1 MHIGLHLWVYVWV
14 EAAISIVCVAA
25 TIGERAPITK
35 KLPSSTTVSLPLH
48 LQNVLSSWKAY
59 IGVFLFC
66 NLYMSKFKHWCS
78 DAVGVCQIW
87 LEFKSESSLCYF
99 NAIKF
104 MFYRHSAVTHN
115 GEINSLL
122 VVSHNQKK
130 NQE

>member
-59 IGVFLFC
+59 IGVFLFAIYTC
-66 NLYMSKFKHWCS
+66 PNSSIDVLMLWVSVKS
-78 DAVGVCQIW
+78 DW
-87 LEFKSESSLCYF
+87 SS
-99 NAIKF
+99 
-104 MFYRHSAVTHN
+104 SQ
-115 GEINSLL
+115 SLL
-122 VVSHNQKK
+122 CVILMQLNSCSTDTQ
-130 NQE
+130 Q